1 MTFFMVKTPM
11 IVYYASYYYAI
22 KLKRNKKRTQN
33 AMNFYINEVLYI
45 FYPYLEILKR
55 VLFEF

>member
-1 MTFFMVKTPM
+1 MIETPM

-33 AMNFYINEVLYI
+33 AMNFHLIIRYCI
-45 FYPYLEILKR
+45 FFTHI
-55 VLFEF
+55 

>member
-1 MTFFMVKTPM
+1 M
-11 IVYYASYYYAI
+11 IVYYANYYYAI

-33 AMNFYINEVLYI
+33 AMNFYIIKVLYI

-55 VLFEF
+55 VLFEWKLKTLLFIF